1 MIRNLQGVV
10 SLPSWDMPMSHMK
23 THWLP
28 YAIRISRSITPP
40 PLLIILL
47 LAALSPVIGYVV
59 YYAFFHPL
67 AKYPGPFWG
76 KFTGLRAAY
85 HAWIGD
91 VHIDMWKCH
100 EKYGP
105 YVRYSPNY
113 LLMNTTQAY
122 KDVYGHNKNVRKS
135 LAYLAM
141 VHKTPSTFT
150 LMDRH
155 EHAWKKR
162 ILSQKLSDSAIRSFE
177 PKITGMIDRFCEYVC
192 PASTTKENTVSKPFN
207 MSEMCDYLFFDL
219 VTSIVFGENFDLI
232 RSPWYRHIPPAL
244 ARSNERIS
252 VIVQWPYVVWRRMDK
267 VLFRNSVAG
276 RKDFLRFAHNLV
288 TERVQRGSGDDVL
301 SGLLDAADPTT
312 GNKLTQDEIVAES
325 ILMLVAGEY
334 PSVKIC
340 AQLTSSGSDTSST
353 LLASLFFYLTRNP
366 DKKDRLTREVR
377 SKFSTRE
384 EICLGPALNS
394 CRFLHACIME
404 CLRLTPPVA
413 AAPFREVLKGG
424 MVVDGHYVPEG
435 TNVGTGLFSIQHNQD
450 YFYSPFEFI
459 PERWLSEGK
468 HSGPHNPDAHVPFSI
483 GPRVC
488 LGRALAHAELSLAM
502 AIICWKMDFNVVESM
517 KDIGAG
523 NENAEYGRHRPGEFQ
538 LYDHITCARNGPM
551 VEFRERSF

>member
-1 MIRNLQGVV
+1 MIRDLQGVV

-100 EKYGP
+100 EKY
-105 YVRYSPNY
+105 
-113 LLMNTTQAY
+113 
-122 KDVYGHNKNVRKS
+122 DVYGHNKNVRKS

-192 PASTTKENTVSKPFN
+192 PVSAGKENTVSKPFN

-325 ILMLVAGEY
+325 ILMLVAG
-334 PSVKIC
+334 
-340 AQLTSSGSDTSST
+340 SDTSST
-353 LLASLFFYLTRNP
+353 LLASLFFYLTRNT

-377 SKFSTRE
+377 SKFSTRA

-394 CRFLHACIME
+394 CRFLYACIME

-424 MVVDGHYVPEG
+424 MIVDGHYVPEG
-435 TNVGTGLFSIQHNQD
+435 TNVGTGIFSLQHNQE
-450 YFYSPFEFI
+450 YFHNPFEFM

-468 HSGPHNPDAHVPFSI
+468 HAGPHNPDAHVPFSI

>member
-1 MIRNLQGVV
+1 
-10 SLPSWDMPMSHMK
+10 
-23 THWLP
+23 
-28 YAIRISRSITPP
+28 
-40 PLLIILL
+40 
-47 LAALSPVIGYVV
+47 
-59 YYAFFHPL
+59 
-67 AKYPGPFWG
+67 
-76 KFTGLRAAY
+76 
-85 HAWIGD
+85 
-91 VHIDMWKCH
+91 
-100 EKYGP
+100 
-105 YVRYSPNY
+105 
-113 LLMNTTQAY
+113 MNTTQAY

-192 PASTTKENTVSKPFN
+192 PASTGKGNTVSKPFN

-252 VIVQWPYVVWRRMDK
+252 VIVQWPYVVWR
-267 VLFRNSVAG
+267 
-276 RKDFLRFAHNLV
+276 H
-288 TERVQRGSGDDVL
+288 
-301 SGLLDAADPTT
+301 PTT

-325 ILMLVAGEY
+325 ILMLVAGEH
-334 PSVKIC
+334 PSVKIYI
-340 AQLTSSGSDTSST
+340 QLTLSGSDTSST
-353 LLASLFFYLTRNP
+353 LLASLFFYLSRNP

-394 CRFLHACIME
+394 CRFLYACIME

-424 MVVDGHYVPEG
+424 MIVDGHYVPEG

-459 PERWLSEGK
+459 PERWLSEAK
-468 HSGPHNPDAHVPFSI
+468 NAGPHNPDAHVPFSI